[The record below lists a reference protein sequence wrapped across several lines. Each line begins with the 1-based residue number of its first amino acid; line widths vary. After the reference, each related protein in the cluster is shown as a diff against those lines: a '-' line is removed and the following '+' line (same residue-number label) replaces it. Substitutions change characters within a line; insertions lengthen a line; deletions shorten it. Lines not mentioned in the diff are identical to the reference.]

1 MEKEA
6 RGEAWDCWP
15 AFLLSPVWRLPGLK
29 VQQVPALVQDGTQL
43 HHRFRLP
50 FLRLPSLRRQKFL
63 PLHWEGDYESNTR
76 MESMGGLLPFVHEF
90 SLKSSKNRKPF
101 QIFFT
106 VYWLTASSFH
116 CILFHSPYTS
126 QPHFT
131 AFCTKGKLNTS
142 WLLTRMEHS
151 DILEQQAQL
160 EVFQKGMHQMSQ
172 SCYKRFNSFHVDL
185 NKQN

>member
-1 MEKEA
+1 MA
-6 RGEAWDCWP
+6 HSFITDSGCHFWDCP
-15 AFLLSPVWRLPGLK
+15 HSGGKNSSPCTEKGIMNVTHAW
-29 VQQVPALVQDGTQL
+29 
-43 HHRFRLP
+43 
-50 FLRLPSLRRQKFL
+50 S
-63 PLHWEGDYESNTR
+63 

-90 SLKSSKNRKPF
+90 SLKSSKTRKPY

-116 CILFHSPYTS
+116 CILFHSPSTS

-131 AFCTKGKLNTS
+131 AFCAKGKLNTS

-151 DILEQQAQL
+151 DISEQQAQL

-172 SCYKRFNSFHVDL
+172 SCSKRFNSFHVDL